1 MVRMIVKEYENLE
14 LLRSDLDENEF
25 TIDNEIELETKDLKK
40 ELETLNKDDRK
51 DSWVWAWSKS
61 CL

>member
-1 MVRMIVKEYENLE
+1 MIVKEYENLE

-51 DSWVWAWSKS
+51 DSWVWA
-61 CL
+61 